1 MGRGRWRGAG
11 LPWGGVLLEAGGAAL
26 CPCEGG
32 RWEEER
38 GWEGGRGNEG
48 DGQREAEMER
58 GIGRKWEEGRGRGKK
73 RRRETKIEVARDRR

>member
-1 MGRGRWRGAG
+1 MAWRRA
-11 LPWGGVLLEAGGAAL
+11 PVGGWVLLEANGAA
-26 CPCEGG
+26 PCEGG